1 MHGDDESF
9 LKIPETREEAAQY
22 LLLYELSLPF
32 GLDLNN
38 QINVDKSETRF
49 TAILENTSSREI
61 IKLSNEAEKWLKNN
75 SENHMH
81 AIAAGIPL
89 MFANLGFRQANAMF
103 KGNIL
108 ALLIISFIL
117 IIALRSLRLGLLSI
131 IPNVTPILVGF
142 GFWAIYK
149 GTINVGMVVV
159 FGMTMGIIVDD
170 TVHFM
175 SKFLRAKREY
185 GFETKK
191 IF

>member
-1 MHGDDESF
+1 MYINEIG
-9 LKIPETREEAAQY
+9 KIEKKED
-22 LLLYELSLPF
+22 SLINDIL
-32 GLDLNN
+32 GLN
-38 QINVDKSETRF
+38 SGST
-49 TAILENTSSREI
+49 
-61 IKLSNEAEKWLKNN
+61 KNN

-142 GFWAIYK
+142 GFWAI
-149 GTINVGMVVV
+149 
-159 FGMTMGIIVDD
+159 
-170 TVHFM
+170 
-175 SKFLRAKREY
+175 
-185 GFETKK
+185 
-191 IF
+191 